1 MIKSL
6 TVVTALFAAA
16 ISAAPAFAQATVP
29 AECQPMMAAGEKQ
42 FTVPSHAVMTTTGMG
57 PAPMTSEVVNI
68 EGTTYVKVM
77 DHWMK
82 SPMSSADLAKQA
94 KAKMSVGKTSCTQQA
109 DESVGGVAANVYS
122 SHTDTEH
129 GGTDSQVW
137 VAKSTGLPLRS
148 EIEMTMSG
156 GKKSHVSVKYDYEN
170 VKVPEGVK

>member
-1 MIKSL
+1 MTKSL
-6 TVVTALFAAA
+6 TLVTALFAAA
-16 ISAAPAFAQATVP
+16 VSAGPAFGQATVP

-94 KAKMSVGKTSCTQQA
+94 KAKMSAGKTSCAQQA
-109 DESVGGVAANVYS
+109 DENVGGVAANVYS

-170 VKVPEGVK
+170 VKAPEGVK